1 MFAEFYLPIEQ
12 APSRSFEANGGSITL
27 VARPFGVKTEA
38 LTPLMREA
46 VRLVDPGLHYDVA
59 TMESRVSASTAVTRF
74 NRFLLSCLGLMGL
87 ALSVIGIYGVIVYL
101 ASQRSREIG
110 VRIAL
115 GARCRAML

>member
-1 MFAEFYLPIEQ
+1 
-12 APSRSFEANGGSITL
+12 
-27 VARPFGVKTEA
+27 
-38 LTPLMREA
+38 
-46 VRLVDPGLHYDVA
+46 
-59 TMESRVSASTAVTRF
+59 MESRVSASTAVTRF